1 MSEFEEFSMKVMS
14 LPLESRADLAETL
27 IQGLDEQDASLRDS
41 WLKEIQRRDEE
52 IRSGKIETIPSS
64 EALLAA
70 RLLG

>member
-1 MSEFEEFSMKVMS
+1 MKVMS
-14 LPLESRADLAETL
+14 LPEESRADLAEIL
-27 IQGLDEQDASLRDS
+27 IKSLDEEDDASLRDS

-70 RLLG
+70 RLLS